1 MIHTQINSNLIL
13 NVHNNYD
20 YHKDYSYTTKFKH
33 DTGFYIKL
41 DIQVTTTHKHG
52 SAEHGARRVKDNV
65 TYTKG
70 CR

>member
-1 MIHTQINSNLIL
+1 MYIPIMITTKIILTQINSNMIQVFTS
-13 NVHNNYD
+13 NW
-20 YHKDYSYTTKFKH
+20 
-33 DTGFYIKL
+33 
-41 DIQVTTTHKHG
+41 IQVTMTHKHG